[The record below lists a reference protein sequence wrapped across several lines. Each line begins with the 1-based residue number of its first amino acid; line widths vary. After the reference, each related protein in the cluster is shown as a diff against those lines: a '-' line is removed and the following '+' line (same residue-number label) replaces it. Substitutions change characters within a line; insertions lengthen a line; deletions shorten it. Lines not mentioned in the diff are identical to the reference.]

1 MSCPLYVHDQIK
13 VHGFNSLLAILTK
26 TIRNCFLLFIFV
38 LTLWPLNWNFLTVEI
53 ENYVMLTKKE
63 IEQFIEKKNSS
74 LKIIKTTITPKSSLV
89 WNNFNCIYVNDV
101 KQEYVI
107 CNQCEDLLI
116 YKPSSGTNSLSKHI
130 HSCQKDKRTVSSNQ
144 TNINQ
149 FYSSSKN
156 EPSIPNRVKEEIRVA
171 CVEFAALD
179 SRPFKTIQGTG
190 FKNLAQKILDA
201 GKYLPISKDIN
212 VEKLL
217 PHPTTVKKR
226 HF

>member
-1 MSCPLYVHDQIK
+1 
-13 VHGFNSLLAILTK
+13 
-26 TIRNCFLLFIFV
+26 
-38 LTLWPLNWNFLTVEI
+38 
-53 ENYVMLTKKE
+53 MLTKKE

-144 TNINQ
+144 TN
-149 FYSSSKN
+149 F
-156 EPSIPNRVKEEIRVA
+156 IR
-171 CVEFAALD
+171 
-179 SRPFKTIQGTG
+179 RQKT
-190 FKNLAQKILDA
+190 NLVFQI
-201 GKYLPISKDIN
+201 
-212 VEKLL
+212 E
-217 PHPTTVKKR
+217 
-226 HF
+226 